1 MADAK
6 AAVVFSSDNRVET
19 AVYPHDVF
27 TPTDSGTAQ
36 IHDGA
41 TRLPAEAL
49 AVLVTLDGKKTVG
62 DLEQKLPHIAPE
74 VIRNLLRS
82 LLAASLVRAVTMAE
96 SGDLGV
102 DFSAFFAAGGD
113 AETSI
118 GTQASARREAESG
131 APKLERE
138 GYYVSIAR
146 QALKARTP
154 AAGTKLFALLVEDD
168 PDVSALVRRLMEGA
182 GFDVAIAANRAEV
195 LEQLR
200 QKRIPD
206 VAILDVMLPDLNGFD
221 LLQRLKMH
229 PVLKGFPV
237 VMLTADANRESV
249 VRGLATGA
257 DGYIT
262 KPFDHAALLRG
273 VKAVLGL
280 EAGAA

>member
-1 MADAK
+1 MADPK
-6 AAVVFSSDNRVET
+6 VAVVFSSDNRVET

-36 IHDGA
+36 IHDAA

-49 AVLVTLDGKKTVG
+49 AVLVMLDGKQTVG

-74 VIRNLLRS
+74 VIRNMLRS

-96 SGDLGV
+96 SGDIGV
-102 DFSAFFAAGGD
+102 DFSAFFGAAGGD
-113 AETSI
+113 PETSI
-118 GTQASARREAESG
+118 GTQASAHREAESG

-146 QALKARTP
+146 HALKARTP
-154 AAGTKLFALLVEDD
+154 AAGTKLFAFVVEDD
-168 PDVSALVRRLMEGA
+168 PDVSALVKRLMEAA

-195 LEQLR
+195 VEQLR

-221 LLQRLKMH
+221 LLQRLKLH
-229 PVLKGFPV
+229 PVLKAIPV
-237 VMLTADANRESV
+237 IMLTADAKRESV

-262 KPFDHAALLRG
+262 KPFDHTALVRG
-273 VKAVLGL
+273 VKAVLGI
-280 EAGAA
+280 GA